1 MIELFTYLLIGSV
14 LAYGVFTILVELS
27 NEIKYIRTKDY
38 STKDYRDT
46 EEKVV
51 AGEDTSEVAL
61 NYLKMAARI
70 ENDNETR

>member
-14 LAYGVFTILVELS
+14 VAYGVFTILVELLD
-27 NEIKYIRTKDY
+27 EIRYKRIKD
-38 STKDYRDT
+38 DRDT
-46 EEKVV
+46 EEKVI

-70 ENDNETR
+70 ENDNEAR

>member
-14 LAYGVFTILVELS
+14 VAYGVFTILVELS
-27 NEIKYIRTKDY
+27 NEIKYIR
-38 STKDYRDT
+38 TKDYRDT

>member
-14 LAYGVFTILVELS
+14 LAYGVFTILVELLD
-27 NEIKYIRTKDY
+27 EIRYMRIKD
-38 STKDYRDT
+38 DRDT
-46 EEKVV
+46 EEKVI

-70 ENDNETR
+70 ENDNEAR